1 MEVLIFLAHSLRN
14 SPASLTLPRRMYVI
28 LYSHLKVSTNAVA
41 KGVKAL
47 ISIGGWTGSKYF
59 STNFGS
65 EKNRTAFVK
74 TCVDFVKKHDLDG
87 IDFE

>member
-1 MEVLIFLAHSLRN
+1 
-14 SPASLTLPRRMYVI
+14 VI
-28 LYSHLKVSTNAVA
+28 

-59 STNFGS
+59 STNFAS